1 MPIVGGPED
10 VFAARAAR
18 RRRPAAMLAP
28 LLGAALG
35 CALALLMLHLAA
47 EWLPADTRFTAAI
60 LLAAAAAGAVLF
72 WRLDRPRGVG

>member
-47 EWLPADTRFTAAI
+47 ARLPAWSWLAPSV
-60 LLAAAAAGAVLF
+60 LLAAAGALLL
-72 WRLDRPRGVG
+72 WRLDRRRSG